1 MREKVS
7 CFLVPPRLA
16 CLVAAALI
24 LFTACGRN
32 ASAVREQPIPVS
44 SFSSDELNWPAKLEG
59 AQPLQPGEVE
69 VRKAVE
75 RVFGSD
81 VEVENHAAF
90 LAGDFNGDDSEDL
103 VVAVRPIKEKLS
115 QLNDQLAN
123 WTIQDPRHTYIRAV
137 EKSVDRP
144 PAAPVRQVIRPGER
158 LLAVL
163 HGYSAAGWRNP
174 MARQAYLLR
183 GACGQALRL
192 QQPSPALLRDF
203 GSFPS
208 RRDVIEEQLGEVKGV
223 LYWTGAAYAWH
234 AEK

>member
-1 MREKVS
+1 MREKLS
-7 CFLVPPRLA
+7 CFLVPRHLA
-16 CLVAAALI
+16 CLLAAAAI
-24 LFTACGRN
+24 SFTACGRN
-32 ASAVREQPIPVS
+32 ASGVREQPIPVS
-44 SFSSDELNWPAKLEG
+44 SFSGDELNWPAKLEG

-75 RVFGSD
+75 RVFGSN
-81 VEVENHAAF
+81 VEVENHVAF
-90 LAGDFNGDDSEDL
+90 LAGDFNGDGSEDL
-103 VVAVRPIKEKLS
+103 IVAVRPIKEKLP
-115 QLNDQLAN
+115 QLNDHLAN
-123 WTIQDPRHTYIRAV
+123 WTIQDTRHAYIRSV

-144 PAAPVRQVIRPGER
+144 PPTPVGQVIRPGER

-163 HGYSAAGWRNP
+163 HGYSAAGWRDP

-183 GACGQALRL
+183 GASGQALRL

-208 RRDVIEEQLGEVKGV
+208 RRDVIAEQLGEVKGV

-234 AEK
+234 VEK